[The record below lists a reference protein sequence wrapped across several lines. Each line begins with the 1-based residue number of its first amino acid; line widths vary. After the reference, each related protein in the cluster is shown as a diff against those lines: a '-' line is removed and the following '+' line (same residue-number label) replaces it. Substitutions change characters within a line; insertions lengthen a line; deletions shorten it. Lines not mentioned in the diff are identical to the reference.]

1 MMKTGTVLV
10 LVGAVAV
17 VGVVVVATSKRA
29 QAARPSGSLGS
40 SGSSGSGSSGGG
52 LLSSWLPSWSGLQS
66 LWSSI
71 GSTGSVSGDAFLGG
85 ADSGDTQT
93 LGDLVPA

>member
-1 MMKTGTVLV
+1 MKTGTVLV

-17 VGVVVVATSKRA
+17 VGLVIVTTSKRA
-29 QAARPSGSLGS
+29 QAARPSSGSLGS
-40 SGSSGSGSSGGG
+40 SGSSGGG